1 MLRKNKKDCHS
12 HTFLVGIQ
20 KNWIP
25 DEGIRRCRNAGMT
38 TLLFSVQLILCVTSV
53 TYYVHDIRDSL
64 YSEYYDKKMRSGGK

>member
-38 TLLFSVQLILCVTSV
+38 TLLFSVQLILCITSV
-53 TYYVHDIRDSL
+53 NNSV
-64 YSEYYDKKMRSGGK
+64 

>member
-12 HTFLVGIQ
+12 HTCRRTASRTAGFLVGIQ

-38 TLLFSVQLILCVTSV
+38 TLLFSVQLILCITSV
-53 TYYVHDIRDSL
+53 NNSV
-64 YSEYYDKKMRSGGK
+64 